1 MKVGQT
7 VCQSE
12 KGGLFLLLP
21 PKIYDWILHYLCILS
36 GLVLFLE
43 EDHYVAEDFLHV
55 LKLLEAERIQKY
67 SNCDII
73 CLGTYLKSYNYNR
86 NHKNVSTQLFHHVLF
101 HRMMNFPS
109 SSPLFGNEWCF
120 IHHSSWRMKIHSL
133 WMIMKES
140 FIHSLCKP
148 WMSWLWMGMSRTLL
162 FAARIIT
169 T

>member
-1 MKVGQT
+1 MIKALKVNFRLVKVGNT
-7 VCQSE
+7 DRARVFTEE

-86 NHKNVSTQLFHHVLF
+86 NHKNVSTQLFIHVLF
-101 HRMMNFPS
+101 LRMMIFS
-109 SSPLFGNEWCF
+109 SSS
-120 IHHSSWRMKIHSL
+120 HHLAMNDA
-133 WMIMKES
+133 S
-140 FIHSLCKP
+140 FIVLHEK
-148 WMSWLWMGMSRTLL
+148 
-162 FAARIIT
+162 
-169 T
+169 